1 METILNN
8 NDDKTLQCVAE
19 LSQLFSHTFN
29 TKFNKGLYLCTYNED
44 HNKINITSV
53 SITQEENNKLKI
65 NKTEPLFEDEYNKD
79 LLQEIQRNIGNTIN
93 FTDKESQKKIATFM
107 TTGRTLIKND
117 SQVVT
122 FLNNLPNITQAYTK
136 DDFES

>member
-29 TKFNKGLYLCTYNED
+29 TKCKGWYSCKYNEEM
-44 HNKINITSV
+44 NKINITSW
-53 SITQEENNKLKI
+53 SITPNALIKWTST
-65 NKTEPLFEDEYNKD
+65 KTEPLFEDENNKD

-107 TTGRTLIKND
+107 TTGRTLIGD
-117 SQVVT
+117 PTEMVT
-122 FLNNLPNITQAYTK
+122 FV
-136 DDFES
+136 